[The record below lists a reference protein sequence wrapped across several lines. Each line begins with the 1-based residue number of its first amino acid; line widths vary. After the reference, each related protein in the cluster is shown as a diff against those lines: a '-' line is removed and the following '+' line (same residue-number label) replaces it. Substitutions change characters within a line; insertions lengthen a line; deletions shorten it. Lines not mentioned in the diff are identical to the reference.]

1 LRSAPPAR
9 WVPARLAHGNR
20 DQGFTLME
28 LMVVVLII
36 SVLLAIMVPSILGYR
51 LRAADATAQAN
62 LRKVLPSVEAYKQD
76 QTTYV
81 GMTPAGLRVTYDS
94 TITAANYTFRSLT
107 QTSYCMHTSSG
118 SRTWRRAGPRAAF
131 AFGAC
136 P

>member
-1 LRSAPPAR
+1 
-9 WVPARLAHGNR
+9 
-20 DQGFTLME
+20 ME

-51 LRAADATAQAN
+51 LRAADATAQGN
-62 LRKVLPSVEAYKQD
+62 LRKVMPSVEAYKQD
-76 QTTYV
+76 QATYV

-94 TITAANYTFRSLT
+94 TITAANYTFTGLT
-107 QTSYCMHTSSG
+107 GTSYCMQTASG
-118 SRTWRRAGPRAAF
+118 SRTWRREGPTAPF